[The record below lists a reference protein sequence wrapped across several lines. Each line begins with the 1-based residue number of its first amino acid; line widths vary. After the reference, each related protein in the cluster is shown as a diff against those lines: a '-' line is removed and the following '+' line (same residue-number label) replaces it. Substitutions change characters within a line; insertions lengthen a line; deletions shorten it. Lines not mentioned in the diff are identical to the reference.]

1 MLSGCVRSKMEN
13 CCLCDSEISSGT
25 SKFKRKLSNGR
36 AAVKVREALKGLLLK
51 GHRVG
56 ILYLAK
62 KERLSIKNVARA
74 STARG

>member
-1 MLSGCVRSKMEN
+1 MEN

-25 SKFKRKLSNGR
+25 SKFKRKLLNGR
-36 AAVKVREALKGLLLK
+36 AAVKVREALKGLLLE
-51 GHRVG
+51 GHGVEGHGVG